1 MNSET
6 DSMQKT
12 YNRFKADNIPVLRR
26 GGDTNSHKLVTTDF
40 FSRKGDIFP
49 NGLSLGISTPL

>member
-1 MNSET
+1 MTPREKHLPDKTGLINMNSES

-40 FSRKGDIFP
+40 FF
-49 NGLSLGISTPL
+49 